1 MWKSRCVSSAKH
13 DGILK
18 ANGCGPRD
26 VHEVLAVVE
35 AQLELLEGPNR
46 FPYTNMGSAPH
57 FTILNFN
64 PQTMVHPI
72 KDSSIDFCKDTPES
86 VRRDT
91 TSGSCMHVFIKSAQS
106 KAGLF
111 LEYEISTH
119 SNPAG
124 I

>member
-1 MWKSRCVSSAKH
+1 MVRESVRGCAENFVTTLIRGVSDMTSA
-13 DGILK
+13 
-18 ANGCGPRD
+18 
-26 VHEVLAVVE
+26 
-35 AQLELLEGPNR
+35 GPNR
-46 FPYTNMGSAPH
+46 FRRANMGSAPH

-106 KAGLF
+106 KRVSF
-111 LEYEISTH
+111 LEHEISTH

-124 I
+124 R

>member
-1 MWKSRCVSSAKH
+1 MVGESVRGCAENFVTTLIRGVSDMTS
-13 DGILK
+13 
-18 ANGCGPRD
+18 
-26 VHEVLAVVE
+26 
-35 AQLELLEGPNR
+35 EGPNR
-46 FPYTNMGSAPH
+46 FRRANMGSAPH

-106 KAGLF
+106 ALVSF
-111 LEYEISTH
+111 LEHEISTH

-124 I
+124 R